1 MKVKIIENSEL
12 LEDLVTIEC
21 RNINPEILSIS
32 SYIENYGLSIVGKKD
47 GEKCFINLKLLK
59 LWKHQSKIS

>member
-1 MKVKIIENSEL
+1 MKVKIIENPEL

-47 GEKCFINLKLLK
+47 GEKCFINLTQED
-59 LWKHQSKIS
+59 W